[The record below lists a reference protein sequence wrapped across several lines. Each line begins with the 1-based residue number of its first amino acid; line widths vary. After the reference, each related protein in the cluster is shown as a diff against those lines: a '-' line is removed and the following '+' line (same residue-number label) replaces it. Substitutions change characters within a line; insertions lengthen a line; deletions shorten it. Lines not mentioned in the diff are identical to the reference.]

1 MPSRSS
7 ADEALNGA
15 TRPPPF
21 SAKVTA
27 SDPAIGWSS
36 MMLVT
41 SMATMMSTEP
51 SESVAV
57 TITS

>member
-7 ADEALNGA
+7 ADEALNVA

-27 SDPAIGWSS
+27 SDPVIVAGS
-36 MMLVT
+36 MTFVT

-51 SESVAV
+51 TESVAV
-57 TITS
+57 TISS